1 VTDDDTDIDIVEEPL
16 STEAPIVGPIEDLC
30 RSDDKVR
37 CGTTSVYICDVQKCD
52 GVSNCPNG
60 EDEEDCP
67 SNEPEIQE
75 PEDDQSGEGDLP
87 EIKQDLPEIKQDL
100 PESEYET
107 SKEIEDGD
115 FYFYHFQRPFEFF
128 DFFSFLNICRYFVES
143 FVLNIV

>member
-16 STEAPIVGPIEDLC
+16 TTEVPNVGPIEDLC

-60 EDEEDCP
+60 EDEENCP
-67 SNEPEIQE
+67 SNEPEVQE

-87 EIKQDLPEIKQDL
+87 EIKPDPT
-100 PESEYET
+100 ESEYET
-107 SKEIEDGD
+107 SKEIEEDEKIGD

-128 DFFSFLNICRYFVES
+128 AFFSSLNICRYFVES